1 MQPNRKALLIALFI
15 CRTDSQQQRDR
26 SERQRQRGRKRRG
39 GMNLIVGSILWQIEL
54 LLTGL
59 SLGEPSVM
67 RCVLASNRH
76 LRHEE
81 RETETETE
89 TERQTERER
98 DRERQRQR
106 ERGQRRGMERLR
118 PHHCLPHQH
127 HSLLSM
133 ALMSLSRRAGASSSL
148 LH

>member
-1 MQPNRKALLIALFI
+1 LIALFI
-15 CRTDSQQQRDR
+15 CQTDSEQQRDR

-81 RETETETE
+81 GERETE
-89 TERQTERER
+89 RGRE
-98 DRERQRQR
+98 R
-106 ERGQRRGMERLR
+106 ERGQGR
-118 PHHCLPHQH
+118 
-127 HSLLSM
+127 
-133 ALMSLSRRAGASSSL
+133 
-148 LH
+148 